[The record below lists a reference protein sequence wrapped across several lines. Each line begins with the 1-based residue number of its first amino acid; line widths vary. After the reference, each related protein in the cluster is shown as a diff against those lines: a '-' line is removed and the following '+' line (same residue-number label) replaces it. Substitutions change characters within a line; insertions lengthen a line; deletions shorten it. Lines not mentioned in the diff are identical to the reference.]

1 MGIGSNRYGYSSE
14 NMLKTGPGGVSLDYD
29 PLGRL
34 YQTAGGSTTRF
45 RHNSVAA
52 SSVGS
57 NPLAIITATDCYP
70 AGISANCHLW

>member
-34 YQTAGGSTTRF
+34 
-45 RHNSVAA
+45 
-52 SSVGS
+52 
-57 NPLAIITATDCYP
+57 
-70 AGISANCHLW
+70 